1 MSPVSLHFSA
11 VCNALS
17 GCCIRVSDLR
27 DLAIQCIGCYLCY
40 ENGGTQSEVEDGRN
54 GRWLKPTGT
63 SKKWEHIGTH
73 KRKIT
78 ETGYGL
84 GIKFSTSS
92 APQGLADR
100 MKQNDVRMSFGCT
113 WVEDSTGTGSNVFKQ
128 VETA

>member
-1 MSPVSLHFSA
+1 M
-11 VCNALS
+11 
-17 GCCIRVSDLR
+17 
-27 DLAIQCIGCYLCY
+27 
-40 ENGGTQSEVEDGRN
+40 VED